1 MESVVTA
8 AAFREASGGRL
19 VLIVDDDP
27 AMRTLCAMSLQMEGL
42 VVLEAPDG
50 ETALAHA
57 RSDCPDLVLTDVKMP
72 GLDGF
77 ALAEALRDD
86 LRTSRVPLIFLSGET
101 GTANKARADE
111 LGALAY
117 VTKPFDP
124 DALASLVEDALS
136 SPGVAAAG

>member
-1 MESVVTA
+1 MN
-8 AAFREASGGRL
+8 RG
-19 VLIVDDDP
+19 P
-27 AMRTLCAMSLQMEGL
+27 
-42 VVLEAPDG
+42 
-50 ETALAHA
+50 
-57 RSDCPDLVLTDVKMP
+57 
-72 GLDGF
+72 
-77 ALAEALRDD
+77 ALRGD
-86 LRTSRVPLIFLSGET
+86 LGTSRVPLIFLSGET